1 MTRIVPG
8 PRLLWLCGVVGVP
21 LLTLIGLRPHWA
33 LAILPIVVGALLF
46 IFFDL
51 RRGLIALRP
60 LNVTLPKQN
69 NLFLG
74 RHGELELRL
83 QNPEKKKRPIRVGL
97 NAPAEIKSENEV
109 IDITLPEESET
120 SILRWKCQG
129 ARRGNFA
136 VPSAHIEIDSPLQLW
151 TLRAGR
157 QINSMIRVYPDLLS
171 ERKNVA
177 AVFLRRGQF
186 GARAQRQVGKGRDF
200 EKLRDYMPGD
210 PIEDI
215 HWKASAK
222 RSRLVAKVFQI
233 ERTQEVYVA
242 IDCSRLTNRVS
253 SESTPDVTVL
263 DRFVT
268 TSLLIGLATEQQK
281 DHFGLITFSDQVHS
295 LIRAR
300 SGKSHFGLCRDAL
313 FNIQPRLVTPDYD
326 ELFSTIRLRLRKR
339 ALILVLTALDDP
351 LLAESFAKSVD
362 LINRQ
367 HLVFVSMIEPGR
379 VEPMFKTPV
388 TNDAEVYDALAGQM
402 IWQKLREVEKMLAW
416 RGVKFS
422 VLANEAI
429 APRVV
434 SQYLEV
440 KQRQIL

>member
-1 MTRIVPG
+1 
-8 PRLLWLCGVVGVP
+8 VGVP
-21 LLTLIGLRPHWA
+21 LLTAIGLRSDWA
-33 LAILPIVVGALLF
+33 LAILPFVAAALLLIF
-46 IFFDL
+46 IDL
-51 RRGLIALRP
+51 RRGMVTLRP
-60 LNVTLPKQN
+60 LNIVLPQRN

-74 RHGELELRL
+74 RPAELELRL
-83 QNPEKKKRPIRVGL
+83 QNPEKRKRPVRIGL
-97 NAPAEIKSENEV
+97 NVPAEIKSDNEV
-109 IDITLPEESET
+109 VDVTLPEESEA
-120 SILRWKCQG
+120 SILRWKCHG
-129 ARRGNFA
+129 TRRGNF
-136 VPSAHIEIDSPLQLW
+136 PITSTHIEIDSPLKFW
-151 TLRAGR
+151 TLRGGR
-157 QINSMIRVYPDLLS
+157 PTDAMIRVYPDLLT

-200 EKLRDYMPGD
+200 EKLRDFLPGD

-215 HWKASAK
+215 HWKATAK
-222 RSRLVAKVFQI
+222 KSRLVTKVFQI

-242 IDCSRLTNRVS
+242 IDCSRLSNRTS
-253 SESTPDVTVL
+253 SETTPDVTVL

-268 TSLLIGLATEQQK
+268 TALLIGLATEQQK

-300 SGKSHFGLCRDAL
+300 NGKSHFGLCRDAL

-351 LLAESFAKSVD
+351 MLAESFAKSIELV
-362 LINRQ
+362 NRQ

-388 TNDAEVYDALAGQM
+388 GSDAEVYEALAGQM

-416 RGVKFS
+416 RGVRFS
-422 VLANEAI
+422 ALANESI
-429 APRVV
+429 APQVV

-440 KQRQIL
+440 KQRQML